1 MSNQSTIEK
10 IKDWFTFIVA
20 VVACVSGV
28 IFWVQSTS
36 ASNLEH
42 IEHQIVELKEEIDQ
56 IQKDNNRILRVIGRL
71 EGRLNSS
78 N

>member
-36 ASNLEH
+36 ASNLER
-42 IEHQIVELKEEIDQ
+42 IEDEISELKVEVNQ
-56 IQKDNNRILRVIGRL
+56 IRKDNNKILRVIGRL
-71 EGRLNSS
+71 EGRLNS
-78 N
+78 NN

>member
-1 MSNQSTIEK
+1 MSQQSTIEK
-10 IKDWFTFIVA
+10 VKDWFTFLVA

-42 IEHQIVELKEEIDQ
+42 IEHQISELKVEINQ
-56 IQKDNNRILRVIGRL
+56 IQKNNNKILRVIGRL

>member
-10 IKDWFTFIVA
+10 IKDWFTFAIA
-20 VVACVSGV
+20 VIACVSGV

-36 ASNLEH
+36 TSNLEH
-42 IEHQIVELKEEIDQ
+42 VEHQINELKAEIDQ
-56 IQKDNNRILRVIGRL
+56 IQKDNNKILRVIGRL
-71 EGRLNSS
+71 EGRLNSA